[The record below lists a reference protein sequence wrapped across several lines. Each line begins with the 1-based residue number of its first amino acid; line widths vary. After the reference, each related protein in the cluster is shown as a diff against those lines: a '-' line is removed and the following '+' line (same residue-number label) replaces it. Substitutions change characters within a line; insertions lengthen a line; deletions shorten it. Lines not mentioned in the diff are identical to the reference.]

1 MQFSQ
6 LPPCRP
12 PAGSVGGTVSPPIIS
27 PITGRKARVVIMLT
41 FYHEFMGASDPIKAE
56 DVHSSFLATTVHL
69 QEDFELSSRDHDAAQ
84 AVADGLR
91 DAKAANT
98 RRVYQTAW
106 HLFCE

>member
-1 MQFSQ
+1 
-6 LPPCRP
+6 
-12 PAGSVGGTVSPPIIS
+12 
-27 PITGRKARVVIMLT
+27 MLT